1 MPSRHVY
8 WDDDLTA
15 HNTARNRR
23 RPSPNRLTPSALADI
38 PSTSGF
44 NTTSWN
50 WGAAPPDRQLGS
62 DGHMHDIPSVSD
74 AMARERER
82 MRRDRERQ
90 RDRLGVMND
99 VVRDEQEREWA
110 WDSEVRRE
118 MRHFSR
124 EREMWDRMGWG
135 WWEA

>member
-1 MPSRHVY
+1 
-8 WDDDLTA
+8 
-15 HNTARNRR
+15 
-23 RPSPNRLTPSALADI
+23 
-38 PSTSGF
+38 
-44 NTTSWN
+44 
-50 WGAAPPDRQLGS
+50 
-62 DGHMHDIPSVSD
+62 
-74 AMARERER
+74 